1 MSLALHV
8 GNWWE
13 CSGDELCTMNLRR
26 SNFIAHVITSVG
38 TNLKLRYDNLMST
51 SSGTYVLAKNLI
63 KVFYISIFICV
74 DTMALNFRH
83 LVLFVLFKI
92 EKAFAF

>member
-8 GNWWE
+8 GDWWE
-13 CSGDELCTMNLRR
+13 CSGDELWTMNLRR
-26 SNFIAHVITSVG
+26 SNFIAYVITSVG

-51 SSGTYVLAKNLI
+51 SSGTYALAKNLI

-92 EKAFAF
+92 E